1 MLFLPTSLILIGYSI
16 ITFIYLIQHRKEKI
30 QKKLFLNELMLVLL
44 FFISGVIFPFMFQYH
59 SNSLSIHTLNFLWA
73 TSSFIFIIE
82 MIVWGFVLRYNSNLS
97 KKNPEIMAERDYY
110 DYVQKVYDNWD
121 ESVKSEFGRKIL
133 HLFTCSVIFI
143 LWTLGT
149 ILENSGFLSQFGL
162 NNYSFSHWLIV
173 TIGFAFVFMFQ
184 IADLARLNKYYMLP
198 NWARK
203 WYLSMRPEE
212 TETFIASTPLVLS
225 FTPFIFTPFP
235 IFASVAIITTGADAL
250 ACIIGKKFGSHKLRK
265 NSKKTIEGFIAG
277 GLSTFFVVL
286 LVLNGYYYLM
296 PISMIKILTMAILST
311 CIFLLIDY
319 LTLSISDNILNPLLT
334 GFTMWLIYI
343 I

>member
-1 MLFLPTSLILIGYSI
+1 MLFLPTSLILFGYSI

-30 QKKLFLNELMLVLL
+30 EKKLFLNELTLVLL
-44 FFISGVIFPFMFQYH
+44 FLMSGVLFPFMYQHH
-59 SNSLSIHTLNFLWA
+59 SNSLSIHALNFLWA
-73 TSSFIFIIE
+73 ASSFTFIIE
-82 MIVWGFVLRYNSNLS
+82 MIVWGFVLRYNAIIS
-97 KKNPEIMAERDYY
+97 KKNPEIMAQRNYKDF
-110 DYVQKVYDNWD
+110 VKKVYDNWD

-133 HLFTCSVIFI
+133 HLFTCTVIFI

-149 ILENSGFLSQFGL
+149 FLEKIGFLSQFGL
-162 NNYSFSHWLIV
+162 DNYSFSDWLIV

-184 IADLARLNKYYMLP
+184 IADLTRLNKYYMLP

-235 IFASVAIITTGADAL
+235 IFAAVALIATGADAI
-250 ACIIGKKFGSHKLRK
+250 ACIIGKKYGSHKLRK
-265 NSKKTIEGFIAG
+265 NSKKTIEGFLAG
-277 GLSTFFVVL
+277 GLSTFFIVL
-286 LVLNGYYYLM
+286 IILNLYYYLM
-296 PISMIKILTMAILST
+296 PVSIIKILMMAILST

-319 LTLSISDNILNPLLT
+319 FNIYISDNILNPLLT
-334 GFTMWLIYI
+334 GFTMWLIFI
-343 I
+343 V